1 MTDPTTRPVIWMLCG
16 AFLFSVMSALTHALG
31 PRCDWLVVA
40 LVRALFM
47 FGSITLSARL
57 ARVPLVVWNPPTL
70 WMRSLAGSFSLVCNF
85 YALTRLPVADAITL
99 NNTYPLW
106 IVVLA
111 WWQLRRLPSA
121 LDVVS
126 VTAGTVGVVLIEQPH
141 LADNDLA
148 ALVALGSSVST
159 AVALIGLHRLRD
171 VDYRAVM
178 AHFAGVASVV
188 SIVGFFLHGGASTL
202 PPYDLTTMLLLL
214 GVGLTGT
221 AGQVFLTKAYAAGA
235 PANVSV
241 VGLSQVAFAMGFD
254 VIFWDRSL
262 TPVTLLGFALVLA
275 PTGWLLTQSA
285 RRLDAERHRVTD
297 ARP

>member
-1 MTDPTTRPVIWMLCG
+1 MTNRTTRPVIWMLCG
-16 AFLFSVMSALTHALG
+16 AFLFSVMSALTHALRL
-31 PRCDWLVVA
+31 RCDWLVVA
-40 LVRALFM
+40 LIRALFM
-47 FGSITLSARL
+47 FGSMILSARL
-57 ARVPLVVWNPPTL
+57 AGVRLVVWHPRTL

-121 LDVVS
+121 LDVMS

-141 LADNDLA
+141 LADNNVA

-159 AVALIGLHRLRD
+159 AVALIGLHRLKD

-188 SIVGFFLHGGASTL
+188 SVIGFFFHAESQTL
-202 PPYDLTTMLLLL
+202 PALDRTALLLLL
-214 GVGLTGT
+214 GVGITGT
-221 AGQVFLTKAYAAGA
+221 AGQVFLTKAYAVGA
-235 PANVSV
+235 PASVAV

-254 VIFWDRSL
+254 VIFWGRSMNL
-262 TPVTLLGFALVLA
+262 LTLLGFALVLA
-275 PTGWLLTQSA
+275 PTAWLLSQSG
-285 RRLDAERHRVTD
+285 RRLDAERHRVTE
-297 ARP
+297 PGS